1 MPRCRELPREIQMQ
15 EKTKILP
22 DAALIR
28 VVRAELPQP
37 TGTWNHAKKRRN
49 RHKLD
54 EVALSMPTK
63 RDVTP
68 KVSGNALPEPPQPF
82 SAPLGTWATY
92 TFAGHTVFA
101 TRSDHQRIEV
111 VDLPAFGP
119 LGRAYRLDDRFMASL
134 ADAHICH
141 ELMTHPLLLAHGA
154 VQRVLILGGGDGG
167 SAREVLRHP
176 GVREV
181 VVAELDAQ
189 VPATILQYLPA
200 MADGAFDDPR
210 TALVIGDARHLV
222 DAALSRNEYFDAVIF
237 DLTEADG
244 DAATLHDASFF
255 AKIRQLLGPRGGIAL
270 QLGSPWFQGE
280 QVRRVLS
287 ALRGVFRHVRPIT
300 AYVPLYGT
308 QWALAY
314 ASDAVDIRDALGTW
328 PPEAE
333 RVLRE
338 LRHYAPH
345 RHAALFDIAPELAPV
360 LGEDDVT
367 GSTR

>member
-1 MPRCRELPREIQMQ
+1 MR

-22 DAALIR
+22 DAALAR
-28 VVRAELPQP
+28 VVCTEFPQP
-37 TGTWNHAKKRRN
+37 TGTWNHAEKWPV
-49 RHKLD
+49 RHELE
-54 EVALSMPTK
+54 EVALPMPAK

-68 KVSGNALPEPPQPF
+68 KDSGNTPPNPPRSF
-82 SAPLGTWATY
+82 NAPLGPAATY
-92 TFAGHTVFA
+92 TFSGRTVFA
-101 TRSDHQRIEV
+101 TTSNHQRIEV

-134 ADAHICH
+134 ADGHICH

-154 VQRVLILGGGDGG
+154 AQRVLILGGGDGG
-167 SAREVLRHP
+167 SAREALRHP

-210 TALVIGDARHLV
+210 TTLVIGDARHLV

-244 DAATLHDASFF
+244 NAATLHDAPFF
-255 AKIRQLLGPRGGIAL
+255 AKIRQLLGPRGGLAL

-280 QVRRVLS
+280 QVRRVLG
-287 ALRGVFRHVRPIT
+287 ALRSVFRHVRPIT

-314 ASDAVDIRDALGTW
+314 ASDAIDIRDALGTV
-328 PPEAE
+328 PPVAAP
-333 RVLRE
+333 VLRE

-360 LGEDDVT
+360 LGENDVT
-367 GSTR
+367 TSAG